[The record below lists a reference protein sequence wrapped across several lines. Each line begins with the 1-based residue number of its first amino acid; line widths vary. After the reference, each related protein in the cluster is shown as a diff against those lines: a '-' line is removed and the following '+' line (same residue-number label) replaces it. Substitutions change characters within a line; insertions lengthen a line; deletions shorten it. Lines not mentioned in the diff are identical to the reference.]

1 MQMLTFSRVS
11 ASTLLALSVL
21 TGCSSTP
28 KAPVTSE
35 ASGASGVNITK
46 KSRFLG
52 IFSPYRVD
60 IQQGNF
66 VSKELVAQLK
76 PGMTKDQVIFILGKP
91 LLTDIFHANRWD
103 YDFRLVKGNGEI
115 ITSKVIVFFGQDN
128 LLDHYTGGDNL
139 PTESEY
145 LSLISGQ
152 PVSTNKKDAPSSSD
166 STDGNTT
173 APQTESK

>member
-1 MQMLTFSRVS
+1 MQMFTFSRVT
-11 ASTLLALSVL
+11 ASSLLALFVL
-21 TGCSSTP
+21 TGCSTTP
-28 KAPVTSE
+28 KAPTTTD
-35 ASGASGVNITK
+35 ASGVNGVNITK
-46 KSRFLG
+46 KKRFLG

-91 LLTDIFHANRWD
+91 LLTDIFHTNRWD

-115 ITSKVIVFFGQDN
+115 LASKVTVFFGQDN
-128 LLDHYTGGDNL
+128 LLDHYTGGENL

-152 PVSTNKKDAPSSSD
+152 PVSKDPSS
-166 STDGNTT
+166 TPANN
-173 APQTESK
+173 ESK